1 MVVRGDCLC
10 NCKTFSLL
18 SVPRDKA
25 NKFCYR
31 TVQHIIRLTHNNID
45 QWKATNKEKQF
56 CP

>member
-1 MVVRGDCLC
+1 MIVRGDCLC

-18 SVPRDKA
+18 SVPRVKA

-31 TVQHIIRLTHNNID
+31 TLQHIIRLTHNNID